1 MVAARSVT
9 SQGRVACWRGLLPS
23 NLVIVYCTL
32 PGRYCAGTE
41 PHQTDVMGQGSPKHT
56 LPRRQPR
63 ERFKGKGKL
72 YGRVSWKVTE
82 MPCSQ
87 IMLGLYSNVSG
98 ME

>member
-9 SQGRVACWRGLLPS
+9 SQGRVAW
-23 NLVIVYCTL
+23 LVRLAPVQPGHVYCTL

-41 PHQTDVMGQGSPKHT
+41 PHQTGVMGQGSPKHT

-63 ERFKGKGKL
+63 EKFKGKGKL

-82 MPCSQ
+82 MPCS
-87 IMLGLYSNVSG
+87 
-98 ME
+98 